1 MMERDTGN
9 HVPPFR
15 EGGSTLDQPPARLHA
30 EAAVREPAVAVGTDF
45 WEADLADL
53 TGLPLAAVDELAPL
67 RPTARLLTEV
77 LRARSSMRAG
87 NEGGGGGARAE

>member
-1 MMERDTGN
+1 M
-9 HVPPFR
+9 
-15 EGGSTLDQPPARLHA
+15 DQPSARLHV
-30 EAAVREPAVAVGTDF
+30 EAAVHEPAVVSGTDF

-53 TGLPLAAVDELAPL
+53 TGLPLTAVDDLAPL
-67 RPTARLLTEV
+67 RPSARLLAEV